1 MLGVRLL
8 DITVDRGAVV
18 EHAGGG
24 VDAHLVADTQPTR
37 GFGFIPA
44 PIEFDKPQ
52 PQEQDHRE

>member
-1 MLGVRLL
+1 MRVRVRVLGVRLL

-44 PIEFDKPQ
+44 PIEFDKP
-52 PQEQDHRE
+52 